1 MGLSVSEIRDEIR
14 ALSDSDKEALLRE
27 LLEEL
32 DGPGDP
38 DVDAA
43 WLAEAQR
50 RSAEIDA
57 GIVQCV
63 PAEEVFARL
72 EKMLK
77 R

>member
-1 MGLSVSEIRDEIR
+1 MAMSLSRIREEIQE
-14 ALSDSDKEALLRE
+14 LSDSDKEALLRE

-32 DGPGDP
+32 DGPADA

-57 GIVQCV
+57 GIVQCI
-63 PAEEVFARL
+63 PAEEVFVNL

-77 R
+77 K